1 MRVYGP
7 VSMPFT
13 GRVVSDCVH
22 RHQST
27 VMGPGQRTG
36 PTITG
41 LW

>member
-1 MRVYGP
+1 
-7 VSMPFT
+7 MPFT